1 MPDVFSTL
9 EDSSNVV
16 LDYTSRD
23 FTAIR
28 SQLVGLARGFMP
40 EWETIG
46 EASDFGTLLLELFAY
61 MGDVM
66 HFYIDRTASE
76 AFLGTAL
83 RRQSVLYIADM
94 LGYTPIGQQSAIVIL
109 QFSLDINAVEDVTLP
124 AGTRVHNDA
133 SNADSLIVFE
143 TDADVILRHGDGITA
158 PAPVS
163 VAATEGVVVHDFLLG
178 ESSGSP
184 NTEFVIPDKGVVH
197 NSVKITSREG
207 GQLVEWTEITDLSL
221 ARPTQ
226 PVFTTFMDDAELTHV
241 VFGDNSVGRI
251 PPVNAELFVTYRF
264 GVGVEANDLP
274 SDTLVVMVSTTDT
287 ADVMWAVSVT
297 NPAAPVG
304 GTDPESVDAMRNSI
318 PRAAARLKNRAI
330 TLNDYADLALQV
342 PGVAKSMSHG
352 TVYTAVHV
360 RIAPTDGNANDTYM
374 AELCQQVERYMADKV
389 IVGST
394 VYAEPTTVNALWQLV
409 YIRVKVHVQDAYNRT
424 TVGTTVQN
432 ALRQMMD
439 FDNVDFG
446 TRISIGQVYRT
457 ALAVQGVEW
466 VDLIWLDDLAPA
478 TTVIEKGI
486 WVEPP
491 SSARTINDVIPT
503 ELLIPKIDP
512 TSKIE
517 LETDF
522 PLLPEEADRTH
533 DGLWVQAVGG
543 LVGT

>member
-1 MPDVFSTL
+1 
-9 EDSSNVV
+9 
-16 LDYTSRD
+16 
-23 FTAIR
+23 
-28 SQLVGLARGFMP
+28 
-40 EWETIG
+40 
-46 EASDFGTLLLELFAY
+46 
-61 MGDVM
+61 
-66 HFYIDRTASE
+66 
-76 AFLGTAL
+76 
-83 RRQSVLYIADM
+83 
-94 LGYTPIGQQSAIVIL
+94 
-109 QFSLDINAVEDVTLP
+109 
-124 AGTRVHNDA
+124 
-133 SNADSLIVFE
+133 
-143 TDADVILRHGDGITA
+143 
-158 PAPVS
+158 
-163 VAATEGVVVHDFLLG
+163 
-178 ESSGSP
+178 
-184 NTEFVIPDKGVVH
+184 
-197 NSVKITSREG
+197 
-207 GQLVEWTEITDLSL
+207 
-221 ARPTQ
+221 
-226 PVFTTFMDDAELTHV
+226 

>member
-1 MPDVFSTL
+1 
-9 EDSSNVV
+9 
-16 LDYTSRD
+16 
-23 FTAIR
+23 
-28 SQLVGLARGFMP
+28 
-40 EWETIG
+40 
-46 EASDFGTLLLELFAY
+46 
-61 MGDVM
+61 
-66 HFYIDRTASE
+66 
-76 AFLGTAL
+76 
-83 RRQSVLYIADM
+83 
-94 LGYTPIGQQSAIVIL
+94 
-109 QFSLDINAVEDVTLP
+109 
-124 AGTRVHNDA
+124 VH
-133 SNADSLIVFE
+133 L
-143 TDADVILRHGDGITA
+143 
-158 PAPVS
+158 
-163 VAATEGVVVHDFLLG
+163 
-178 ESSGSP
+178 
-184 NTEFVIPDKGVVH
+184 
-197 NSVKITSREG
+197 
-207 GQLVEWTEITDLSL
+207 
-221 ARPTQ
+221 
-226 PVFTTFMDDAELTHV
+226 
-241 VFGDNSVGRI
+241 
-251 PPVNAELFVTYRF
+251 
-264 GVGVEANDLP
+264 
-274 SDTLVVMVSTTDT
+274 
-287 ADVMWAVSVT
+287 
-297 NPAAPVG
+297 
-304 GTDPESVDAMRNSI
+304 
-318 PRAAARLKNRAI
+318 
-330 TLNDYADLALQV
+330 
-342 PGVAKSMSHG
+342 
-352 TVYTAVHV
+352 
-360 RIAPTDGNANDTYM
+360 RIAPTVGNANVTYM

>member
-1 MPDVFSTL
+1 
-9 EDSSNVV
+9 
-16 LDYTSRD
+16 
-23 FTAIR
+23 
-28 SQLVGLARGFMP
+28 
-40 EWETIG
+40 
-46 EASDFGTLLLELFAY
+46 
-61 MGDVM
+61 
-66 HFYIDRTASE
+66 
-76 AFLGTAL
+76 
-83 RRQSVLYIADM
+83 
-94 LGYTPIGQQSAIVIL
+94 
-109 QFSLDINAVEDVTLP
+109 
-124 AGTRVHNDA
+124 
-133 SNADSLIVFE
+133 
-143 TDADVILRHGDGITA
+143 
-158 PAPVS
+158 